1 MQGDKILKKDDYK
14 IGEYS
19 LEHIRNHN
27 EAEVIKAI
35 KKVMPQFSDFCGCS
49 LCLED
54 VYALSLNMLPAKYKQ
69 SSSILLAKDKIPAA
83 KIESVI
89 VQAIEK
95 VSGHPSHGDS

>member
-1 MQGDKILKKDDYK
+1 MKKDKYK
-14 IGEYS
+14 IDEYS

-27 EAEVIKAI
+27 EVEVIKAM
-35 KKVMPQFSDFCGCS
+35 KKVLSQNSDFCGCS

-69 SSSILLAKDKIPAA
+69 SSSIMLTKDKVPAA
-83 KIESVI
+83 KIESVV

-95 VSGHPSHGDS
+95 VSGHPSHGCS